1 MSRHSKNNT
10 GSSIFTYGERQKLKG
25 LNEWGEVSSRIGA
38 DSQKKF
44 EQCSLCLGRIKDP
57 VCCLKGHMYCRQCI
71 IENLLFQKKQNKIK
85 KKEYNEKQSTIEK
98 INENKEQNEIQKIAL
113 LKKVEELSTK
123 KELDES
129 SKEKSSIEKKQ
140 FVKGETKNCFWIPEQ
155 TPSNKTDQ
163 LKKPLE

>member
-1 MSRHSKNNT
+1 MLHPICEECQKNVSEQTHHIISPFQPNL
-10 GSSIFTYGERQKLKG
+10 SESERMALLLDPNNLK
-25 LNEWGEVSSRIGA
+25 A
-38 DSQKKF
+38 
-44 EQCSLCLGRIKDP
+44 LCASCHNAI
-57 VCCLKGHMYCRQCI
+57 HQMQ
-71 IENLLFQKKQNKIK
+71 QNKIK
-85 KKEYNEKQSTIEK
+85 KKEYNEKQSTIGK

-129 SKEKSSIEKKQ
+129 SKEKSLIEKKQ

>member
-1 MSRHSKNNT
+1 MTIYTNK
-10 GSSIFTYGERQKLKG
+10 
-25 LNEWGEVSSRIGA
+25 
-38 DSQKKF
+38 
-44 EQCSLCLGRIKDP
+44 
-57 VCCLKGHMYCRQCI
+57 
-71 IENLLFQKKQNKIK
+71 KKQNKIK

-129 SKEKSSIEKKQ
+129 SKEKSLIEKKQ

>member
-1 MSRHSKNNT
+1 MEDNKKCIQC
-10 GSSIFTYGERQKLKG
+10 GSEDK
-25 LNEWGEVSSRIGA
+25 
-38 DSQKKF
+38 
-44 EQCSLCLGRIKDP
+44 
-57 VCCLKGHMYCRQCI
+57 
-71 IENLLFQKKQNKIK
+71 LFQLESGYYVC
-85 KKEYNEKQSTIEK
+85 KECMDNLG
-98 INENKEQNEIQKIAL
+98 KEQNEIQKIAL

-129 SKEKSSIEKKQ
+129 SKEKSLIEKKQ